1 MIIIGYLI
9 CLKLIDS
16 FKNNNYYQIYI
27 INRSMIFFL
36 DKSIASK
43 IIYKR
48 PKEYGN
54 KTIWIFV
61 SKKNKNF

>member
-1 MIIIGYLI
+1 MKSKHRFSDDNYWISNL
-9 CLKLIDS
+9 LK
-16 FKNNNYYQIYI
+16 

>member
-1 MIIIGYLI
+1 MKSKHRFSDDNYWISNL
-9 CLKLIDS
+9 LK
-16 FKNNNYYQIYI
+16 

-61 SKKNKNF
+61 ST